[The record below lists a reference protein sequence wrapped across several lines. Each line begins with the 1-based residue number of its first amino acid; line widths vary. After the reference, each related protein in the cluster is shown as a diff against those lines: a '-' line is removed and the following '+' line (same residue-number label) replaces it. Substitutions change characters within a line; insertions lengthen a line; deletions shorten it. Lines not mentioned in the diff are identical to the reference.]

1 MSKLNEEG
9 NNMKFELDNY
19 HRNTSDDE
27 LINDLKY
34 VANLTRKTTI
44 TLEEYNEYGHLHV
57 NTQIWF
63 LV

>member
-44 TLEEYNEYGHLHV
+44 TSK
-57 NTQIWF
+57 
-63 LV
+63 